1 MTIAN
6 YEIFFTIEMGN
17 ANNENTYRPAEE
29 IKKSILNCISE
40 LEEQEKKLH
49 DCIMQHIDEFEEAQ
63 KLCNFL
69 KDRCTARGEKLKELS
84 RAKTRFVMEVSHE
97 LKAPLAA
104 IQSLLQ
110 VILKGYVKTPEK
122 QMELIER
129 AYNRAG
135 ELLSLVK
142 DMLDLTRIELHP
154 NTLPMRCDDLHSIIV
169 NVSREFEEKAAARN
183 IVVKNN
189 LPDSIPPVMINRP
202 AIKRVLEN
210 LISNAIKY
218 NKDGGNVEI
227 IAKNVDDK
235 FVEVIVSDTGFGIPD
250 EEIPKLFEIFFRG
263 KTASN
268 TKREGTGLG
277 LSMTKKIIDAHG
289 GKIWVESE
297 LNKGSKFHFTVRI
310 DKNCEKEEIKNEKGS
325 NH

>member
-1 MTIAN
+1 
-6 YEIFFTIEMGN
+6 
-17 ANNENTYRPAEE
+17 
-29 IKKSILNCISE
+29 
-40 LEEQEKKLH
+40 
-49 DCIMQHIDEFEEAQ
+49 
-63 KLCNFL
+63 
-69 KDRCTARGEKLKELS
+69 
-84 RAKTRFVMEVSHE
+84 MEVSHE

-154 NTLPMRCDDLHSIIV
+154 NTLPMQCDDLHSIIV
-169 NVSREFEEKAAARN
+169 NVSREFEEKEAARN

-310 DKNCEKEEIKNEKGS
+310 DKKCEKEEIKNEKGS